1 MSDSSIVVV
10 CMPQRGHLQ
19 RLLPMIAG
27 LASRGQTVHVMTDR
41 RFGSDV
47 ELSGGRFFDLFAK
60 FPLEAVDATSM
71 PVPSR
76 FVSFAGFYAEAMTE
90 QVAALAPALIVYDT
104 FAMIAPLVARRL
116 GVPYVNIC
124 ASHALEPS
132 RTVAALRKIPLF
144 AASAECWQ
152 AVRRLRDVHG
162 MADVHPMS
170 FVEAQSP
177 FLNVYCEPP
186 PFLDEDVRKAF
197 EPLAFFGSLA
207 PDQRE
212 ASSFD
217 RPFRRDSAKPR
228 ILVSFGTVIW
238 RYFEAPARAA
248 LSVLSDVFANLD
260 AEVVISLGNHR
271 LEDSELARLVRPN
284 VRTESYV
291 DQWAALKDA
300 DVLVTHHGLNSTH
313 EAIFHGVPM
322 LSYPFFADQPS
333 LARRCQK
340 FGLALPLAGAP
351 QAPIE
356 REAVLRALN
365 QLADERD
372 AFAASLA
379 EARSW
384 ELAVMDGRSAVLDRI
399 LALR

>member
-1 MSDSSIVVV
+1 M
-10 CMPQRGHLQ
+10 
-19 RLLPMIAG
+19 AG
-27 LASRGQTVHVMTDR
+27 ASP
-41 RFGSDV
+41 FSYV
-47 ELSGGRFFDLFAK
+47 EGL
-60 FPLEAVDATSM
+60 
-71 PVPSR
+71 
-76 FVSFAGFYAEAMTE
+76 
-90 QVAALAPALIVYDT
+90 
-104 FAMIAPLVARRL
+104 
-116 GVPYVNIC
+116 
-124 ASHALEPS
+124 
-132 RTVAALRKIPLF
+132 
-144 AASAECWQ
+144 
-152 AVRRLRDVHG
+152 
-162 MADVHPMS
+162 
-170 FVEAQSP
+170 SP

-217 RPFRRDSAKPR
+217 RPFRRDRAKLR

-248 LSVLSDVFANLD
+248 LSALSQVFADLD

-271 LEDSELARLVRPN
+271 LDDSERARLVRPN
-284 VRTESYV
+284 VSIESYV

-300 DVLVTHHGLNSTH
+300 DVFVTHHGLNSTH
-313 EAIFHGVPM
+313 EAIFHQVPM
-322 LSYPFFADQPS
+322 LSYPFFADQPA

-340 FGLALPLAGAP
+340 LGLALPLAAAP
-351 QAPIE
+351 QAPVE
-356 REAVLRALN
+356 RDALLRALN
-365 QLADERD
+365 RLADERD

-384 ELAVMDGRSAVLDRI
+384 ELAVMDGRSAVLDRV